1 MALPRSWAKL
11 DFGHLWNF
19 LIFGGASN
27 RLLIRWEQVAAQ
39 QCVSVNLK
47 LNNAS
52 NTAQRFCW
60 WAIIEVNEG
69 SSYPVTLAR
78 TD

>member
-1 MALPRSWAKL
+1 M
-11 DFGHLWNF
+11 
-19 LIFGGASN
+19 
-27 RLLIRWEQVAAQ
+27 RLSL
-39 QCVSVNLK
+39 NLK

-60 WAIIEVNEG
+60 WAIIEVDEG

>member
-1 MALPRSWAKL
+1 LGA
-11 DFGHLWNF
+11 
-19 LIFGGASN
+19 GGGSTI
-27 RLLIRWEQVAAQ
+27 RLSL
-39 QCVSVNLK
+39 NLK

-60 WAIIEVNEG
+60 WAIIEINEG